1 MINKCHAIYCLD
13 CYRGSRPEMFCR
25 KGVLRNFAKFT
36 EKHLCQSLFFNKVA
50 GLRPTTLLKRRLQ
63 HNFPKFLR
71 TFFLTEPL
79 RWLLLLLDEI
89 QNMKTRESKERK
101 FEKEVKVVFHSVK
114 ISADRVSCFNIYIV
128 VFAFLLSTV
137 EVARWQKLNKMSVFR
152 ILFICL
158 ICLIATTFIKI
169 FVKNVQK

>member
-1 MINKCHAIYCLD
+1 
-13 CYRGSRPEMFCR
+13 MFCR
-25 KGVLRNFAKFT
+25 KGVLRHFTKFT

-63 HNFPKFLR
+63 HKCFPVNFQKFLR
-71 TFFLTEPL
+71 TFFLTEHL

-114 ISADRVSCFNIYIV
+114 ISANRVSCFNIYIV

-152 ILFICL
+152 ILFICY
-158 ICLIATTFIKI
+158 
-169 FVKNVQK
+169 VQLLQLLSKFL